1 MQNLIVTSSR
11 GIKLKNLVDS
21 DSTQLI
27 FTPGG
32 KFKDLALKASNLV
45 QSSPVKF
52 VYFVAG
58 LSDITTKL
66 TDQIYFGEIYHRL
79 FSPEIV
85 ALW

>member
-1 MQNLIVTSSR
+1 M
-11 GIKLKNLVDS
+11 KNLVDS

-27 FTPGG
+27 FTPEG

-66 TDQIYFGEIYHRL
+66 TEVIFTRDRSIVVNDVVAQIRETEHI
-79 FSPEIV
+79 I
-85 ALW
+85 